1 MRALE
6 LGKPVIRA
14 TNTGI
19 SVFINAKGKIIA
31 QAPQFRETT
40 LTQKIAPTTGRT
52 PYSIVGNIPLY
63 LLSLL
68 LILLHISMALLKRKL
83 RLTTA

>member
-1 MRALE
+1 MLKE
-6 LGKPVIRA
+6 
-14 TNTGI
+14 
-19 SVFINAKGKIIA
+19 KIIA
-31 QAPQFRETT
+31 QAPQFRAT